1 MKQFIDYLGLKR
13 PDASRGFVPLPFR
26 DIIHTLQEHTM
37 EKFVFEDLTTGRKT
51 EIEDQSLTQA
61 MLTYLAYEGV
71 AVWTAEDWAKIRAEM
86 DENS

>member
-1 MKQFIDYLGLKR
+1 
-13 PDASRGFVPLPFR
+13 
-26 DIIHTLQEHTM
+26 M
-37 EKFVFEDLTTGRKT
+37 EKFVFEDLTTGRET
-51 EIEDQSLTQA
+51 EIEEQSLTQA